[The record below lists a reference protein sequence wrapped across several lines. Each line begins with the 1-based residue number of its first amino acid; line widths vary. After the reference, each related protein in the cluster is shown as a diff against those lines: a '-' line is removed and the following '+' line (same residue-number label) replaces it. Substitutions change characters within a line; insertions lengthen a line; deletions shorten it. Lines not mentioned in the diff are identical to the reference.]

1 MKRPITSYILI
12 LLTFF
17 QIISAVPAGWSLIS
31 DPSGCNLGFSTEML
45 KNSPF
50 HDFLI
55 PGLFLFIVLGIFPII
70 IFFVLIKKTK
80 FNLADK
86 INLYKKYHWSW
97 TFSYYL
103 GILLVLWINMQLIFL
118 KEFSIIHFVYSMIG
132 VLIILITLLP
142 STKEYYRNTS

>member
-1 MKRPITSYILI
+1 
-12 LLTFF
+12 
-17 QIISAVPAGWSLIS
+17 
-31 DPSGCNLGFSTEML
+31 ML
-45 KNSPF
+45 KNPPF

-55 PGLFLFIVLGIFPII
+55 PGLFVFIVLGIFPII

-118 KEFSIIHFVYSMIG
+118 KEFSIIHCVYSMICG
-132 VLIILITLLP
+132 LIILITLLP
-142 STKEYYRNTS
+142 STKEYYRHTS